1 MTPLALDA
9 SHGEGGGQVL
19 RTALALA
26 VAFGRPVALQGIR
39 LRRPKP
45 GLQPQHLTV
54 VRALAAI
61 GDAHVT
67 GDVLGSTAL
76 AFTPRGLRAG
86 DWRFDI
92 GAIKRSAGSVSLLL
106 QSLLLP
112 LARADAPSRLTL
124 AGGTHVPWSP
134 TVHYL
139 MAAFLPALASLG
151 LPTRL
156 HLRRWGWYPAG
167 GGEIEVEVTPARR
180 MEGLTVMQV
189 PSPLDVAGVS
199 AVSRLPRSIA
209 ERQRRQAEARLDAAG
224 VRADITIEEDTTAL
238 GPGTLLFLG
247 VHGRAGFSTLGRRG
261 LPAERVADAAVDA
274 LLDWRASGAALDVH
288 LADQLVAFLALAD
301 GPSSFTCP
309 RLSEHLRTV
318 AWVVQ
323 QFVAVGITLYD
334 ERPARVEIIP
344 AIHPVPS
351 LIDHHGH
358 PGCDVNRAR

>member
-1 MTPLALDA
+1 MLDA

-26 VAFGRPVALQGIR
+26 VALGRPVALERIR

-61 GDAHVT
+61 ADAHVA
-67 GDVLGSTAL
+67 GDELGSTAL
-76 AFTPRGLRAG
+76 SFTPRGLRAG

-92 GAIKRSAGSVSLLL
+92 GAIKGSAGSVSLLF

-124 AGGTHVPWSP
+124 VGGTHVPWSP

-139 MAAFLPALASLG
+139 TAVFLPALASLG
-151 LPTRL
+151 LTAGVQ
-156 HLRRWGWYPAG
+156 LRRWGWYPAG
-167 GGEIEVEVTPARR
+167 GGEIEARITPAPR
-180 MEGLTVMQV
+180 MAGLTASQP
-189 PSPLDVAGVS
+189 PSPLTITGVS

-209 ERQRRQAEARLDAAG
+209 DRQRRQAEARLEAAG
-224 VRADITIEEDTTAL
+224 LRADIAVEEDTAAL
-238 GPGTLLFLG
+238 GPGTVLFLG
-247 VHGRAGFSTLGRRG
+247 VPGRAGFSALGRRG
-261 LPAERVADAAVDA
+261 LPAERVADEAVDA
-274 LLDWRASGAALDVH
+274 LLDWRAGAGAVDVH
-288 LADQLVAFLALAD
+288 LADQLVPFLALAD

-318 AWVVQ
+318 VWVVQ
-323 QFVAVGITLYD
+323 QFLAVGISLHD
-334 ERPARVEIIP
+334 ERPARVEVTP
-344 AIHPVPS
+344 AARPLDSPGPAGSVAPS
-351 LIDHHGH
+351 W
-358 PGCDVNRAR
+358 